1 MRTNTLH
8 MDAYIVNPG
17 LLNNQPKI
25 SLGDYVESNG
35 LLVLIAFAIIML
47 ISGSYLFKR
56 SLEK

>member
-1 MRTNTLH
+1 